1 VQSIGEIPGLRRQER
16 PFAGRNGFRGA
27 AEWGGNGRQNG
38 PPRTEKFSGEGP
50 SFFMKK
56 FLTEKYFPLPI
67 RRHIGRQGSF
77 PFYGKFSAKAI
88 LGLLQVFNFPI
99 VL

>member
-1 VQSIGEIPGLRRQER
+1 VKFPGCEGKSGRS
-16 PFAGRNGFRGA
+16 PDAMVSVAPRNGEETGGKTGRRVRKNFRA
-27 AEWGGNGRQNG
+27 RAR
-38 PPRTEKFSGEGP
+38 P
-50 SFFMKK
+50 FFMKK

>member
-1 VQSIGEIPGLRRQER
+1 VKFPGREGKSGLSPDARVSAA
-16 PFAGRNGFRGA
+16 PRNG
-27 AEWGGNGRQNG
+27 EENGRQNG

-50 SFFMKK
+50 PFFMKK

-77 PFYGKFSAKAI
+77 LFYEKFSAKAI